1 MKRALLYLEL
11 LVILTAIFLIH
22 NHTTGAYQP
31 TSRGI
36 GVMIIG
42 AALGISS
49 TLLQGFFRNTIADVG
64 FMGIATAG
72 ALGSVTSIAL
82 GNEFGS
88 RIGLFISVLFAL
100 AGYYAFGLIK
110 NKFFT
115 NGILLTL
122 ILSTPILLI
131 TQNKEHDGLFWILG
145 SFTELN
151 KLNVKHFAPFVEVG
165 LITSFFVARK
175 VLSNSNWVKF
185 FVGIGTAFLIGSFV
199 NVTGVIIGFGIFIPY
214 LTQKLIKGDTRRI
227 LSYSALTGPIL
238 LLIIDMIVNHLNEI
252 SVTVITLLMALV
264 LSWFSKKQAKS
275 QK

>member
-11 LVILTAIFLIH
+11 LVILTAIFLLH
-22 NHTTGAYQP
+22 NHTTSAYQP

-49 TLLQGFFRNTIADVG
+49 TLLQGFYRNTIADVG
-64 FMGIATAG
+64 LMGIATAA
-72 ALGSVTSIAL
+72 ALGSVTSISL

-88 RIGLFISVLFAL
+88 RIGLFISVLFAF
-100 AGYYAFGLIK
+100 AGFYLFSFIK
-110 NKFFT
+110 NKFLI
-115 NGILLTL
+115 NGVLLTL

-145 SFTELN
+145 SFSELN

-175 VLSNSNWVKF
+175 VLSNSNLVKL

-199 NVTGVIIGFGIFIPY
+199 NVTGVIIGFGLYIPY
-214 LTQKLIKGDTRRI
+214 LTQKLIKGDTRRV

-238 LLIIDMIVNHLNEI
+238 LLVVDMVVNHLNEV
-252 SVTVITLLMALV
+252 SVTVITMLLAIL

-275 QK
+275 QN

>member
-22 NHTTGAYQP
+22 NHTTSAYQP

-49 TLLQGFFRNTIADVG
+49 TLLQGFHRNKIADVG
-64 FMGIATAG
+64 LMGIATAG
-72 ALGSVTSIAL
+72 ALGSVVSIAL

-88 RIGLFISVLFAL
+88 RVGLFISVLFAL
-100 AGYYAFGLIK
+100 AGYYIFTFIK
-110 NKFFT
+110 ARYLV
-115 NGILLTL
+115 NGVLLTL
-122 ILSTPILLI
+122 ILSTPILLMA
-131 TQNKEHDGLFWILG
+131 QNKKPDGLFWVLG

-175 VLSNSNWVKF
+175 VLSNSNWVKL
-185 FVGIGTAFLIGSFV
+185 FVGVGTAFRSEEHTSELQS
-199 NVTGVIIGFGIFIPY
+199 
-214 LTQKLIKGDTRRI
+214 
-227 LSYSALTGPIL
+227 
-238 LLIIDMIVNHLNEI
+238 H
-252 SVTVITLLMALV
+252 
-264 LSWFSKKQAKS
+264 
-275 QK
+275 